1 MLKIITL
8 ITKFILVALTAL
20 LFASCNHSINLN
32 SIEGSG
38 NVTTERRNVEGDF
51 KSIEVSNAI
60 DLVIEQSDVT
70 EIVVEADDNLQKH
83 IFTKV
88 ENGTLVI
95 YCDKNSFINMKSK
108 KVTVKMPVIEQL
120 EANSSASIT
129 STNTIKGENITL
141 NTSSAGTIDLNIEA
155 DDITCDSSSGS
166 SITINGMGLKMKA
179 NASSGS
185 GIDAK
190 NLLANE
196 VNAEASS
203 GATINIHP
211 IVSLDAEASSGGS
224 ISYNKVPKSIRKE
237 TNSGGSVHQ
246 EQ

>member
-20 LFASCNHSINLN
+20 LFASCNHSINLR

-38 NVTTERRNVEGDF
+38 NVTTENRNVEGDF
-51 KSIEVSNAI
+51 KRIEVSNAI

-83 IFTKV
+83 ILTKI
-88 ENGTLVI
+88 ENGTLI
-95 YCDKNSFINMKSK
+95 ISCDKNSFINTRSK
-108 KVTVKMPVIEQL
+108 KVRVKMPVIEQL
-120 EANSSASIT
+120 EANSGASIT
-129 STNTIKGENITL
+129 SINTLKGKNITL
-141 NTSSAGTIDLNIEA
+141 NTSSAATINLSLES
-155 DDITCDSSSGS
+155 DDINCDSSSGS
-166 SITINGMGLKMKA
+166 TITINGMGLKMKA

-185 GIDAK
+185 AIKAK
-190 NLLANE
+190 NLFANQ

-203 GATINIHP
+203 GATIQTHP

-224 ISYNKVPKSIRKE
+224 ISYNKIPKSIRKE
-237 TNSGGSVHQ
+237 TNSGGSIRQ
-246 EQ
+246 E